1 MALRVTFRDN
11 IHEKLMFSLL
21 NWVMKDIY
29 MKLEDSYVHPK
40 KERKERT
47 ESHFL
52 NENKI
57 NILYLLF
64 MYNKK
69 IP

>member
-21 NWVMKDIY
+21 NWVIKDIY

-40 KERKERT
+40 KERT